1 MKVSS
6 ATPVGSVIDILV
18 LAYVM
23 SKITTSVTP
32 SVETGTRLDR
42 YVCSSADSP
51 YSSDSHNVKNV
62 HSKRPIKI
70 KADRNP
76 RSIWYPERLTSALA
90 TGTRRLLRQSTRDI
104 SLSAR
109 ELNEPT
115 TTHIES
121 R

>member
-1 MKVSS
+1 ML
-6 ATPVGSVIDILV
+6 T
-18 LAYVM
+18 YVM
-23 SKITTSVTP
+23 SEITSSVTP
-32 SVETGTRLDR
+32 SVETENRLVR

-51 YSSDSHNVKNV
+51 YSADSHNVKNV

-76 RSIWYPERLTSALA
+76 REYLVAERLPSALA
-90 TGTRRLLRQSTRDI
+90 TGTRRFLRQGTRDI

-115 TTHIES
+115 TTQIES